1 MDKRTKKT
9 PSIDVALLKARKY
22 CSLYER
28 SKAETEKKLK
38 DYGVMEGDVPFIIEK
53 LVNEGFLSEDRFAVA
68 FASGK
73 FRYKKWGRNRIVME
87 MRRKGLS
94 EELIDKGLSELSQED
109 YGKTLDTLLQ
119 KKWVQLERKVVP
131 DDYESSYTAK
141 QKLIKYALQKGY
153 EQDIIM
159 KRMRELKLLK

>member
-28 SKAETEKKLK
+28 SKSETEKKLR
-38 DYGVMEGDVPFIIEK
+38 DYGVMEGDIPFIIEK
-53 LVNEGFLSEDRFAVA
+53 LVNEGFLNENRFATA

-87 MRRKGLS
+87 MKRKGLS
-94 EELIDKGLSELSQED
+94 EELIKKGLSELSQEE
-109 YGKTLDTLLQ
+109 YSKTLDTLLQ
-119 KKWVQLERKVVP
+119 KKWVQLERKIVP
-131 DDYESSYTAK
+131 DDYESGYVAK

-153 EQDIIM
+153 EQDIIITRLKQM
-159 KRMRELKLLK
+159 KIM

>member
-28 SKAETEKKLK
+28 SKAETEKKLR
-38 DYGVMEGDVPFIIEK
+38 DYGVMEGDIPFIIEK
-53 LVNEGFLSEDRFAVA
+53 LVNEGFLNENRFATA

-87 MRRKGLS
+87 MKRKA
-94 EELIDKGLSELSQED
+94 
-109 YGKTLDTLLQ
+109 Y
-119 KKWVQLERKVVP
+119 RK
-131 DDYESSYTAK
+131 S
-141 QKLIKYALQKGY
+141 
-153 EQDIIM
+153 
-159 KRMRELKLLK
+159 LLKKEFLNFLRKNTVKPWILFFKKNGSN

>member
-1 MDKRTKKT
+1 
-9 PSIDVALLKARKY
+9 
-22 CSLYER
+22 
-28 SKAETEKKLK
+28 
-38 DYGVMEGDVPFIIEK
+38 MEGDVPFIIEK
-53 LVNEGFLSEDRFAVA
+53 LVNEGFLNEDRFAVA

>member
-28 SKAETEKKLK
+28 SKAETEKKLR

-53 LVNEGFLSEDRFAVA
+53 LVNEGFLNENRFATA

-87 MRRKGLS
+87 MKRKGLS
-94 EELIDKGLSELSQED
+94 EELIKKGISELSQEE

-119 KKWVQLERKVVP
+119 KKWVQLERKIVP
-131 DDYESSYTAK
+131 DDYESGYIAK

-153 EQDIIM
+153 EQDIIISRLKQM
-159 KRMRELKLLK
+159 KIM

>member
-28 SKAETEKKLK
+28 SKAETEKKLR
-38 DYGVMEGDVPFIIEK
+38 DYGVMEGDIPFIIEK
-53 LVNEGFLSEDRFAVA
+53 LVNEGFLNENRFATA

-87 MRRKGLS
+87 MKRKGLS
-94 EELIDKGLSELSQED
+94 EELIKKGISELSQEE

-119 KKWVQLERKVVP
+119 KKWVQLERKIVP
-131 DDYESSYTAK
+131 DDYESGYIAK

-153 EQDIIM
+153 EQDIIISRLKQM
-159 KRMRELKLLK
+159 KIM

>member
-28 SKAETEKKLK
+28 SKSETEKKLK
-38 DYGVMEGDVPFIIEK
+38 DYGVMEGDIPFIIEK
-53 LVNEGFLSEDRFAVA
+53 LEKEGFLNENRFAVA

-94 EELIDKGLSELSQED
+94 EELIDKGLSELPAED
-109 YGKTLDTLLQ
+109 YSKTLDSLLQ
-119 KKWVQLERKVVP
+119 KKWVQLERKIVP
-131 DDYESSYTAK
+131 DDYESGYAAK

-153 EQDIIM
+153 EQDIVIT
-159 KRMRELKLLK
+159 RLKLMKIM